1 MKVGQMVGTQE
12 DHAPLAIFLYKRP
25 MHTDRLLRSLARNPE
40 FASSPVFVFSDGPKT
55 DEDMESVDEVRR
67 ICRALTPPGT
77 NVIERCENLGLAGS
91 LIAGITEL
99 CDRYG
104 RVIVAEDDL
113 IFSPLALAYYNQ
125 ALRRYENDEQVMHI
139 AGYMFPVGA
148 SLPDTFF
155 YREASCWGWATWKR
169 AWSNF
174 NDDAS
179 FLIAEIEKRN
189 LVKRFNIEDSM
200 YYMPMLEKQ
209 ARGELDSWAIR
220 WYASVLLA
228 NGLALHPGRPFVQNE
243 GFDGTGVHCKVTD
256 AYRVKLRNRP
266 VRRWPKRIEE
276 EPRAVRAMIEYRSQQ
291 RKIGRAKRG
300 GLLGS
305 LSRGTRQV
313 VAAFAKLAAYR

>member
-12 DHAPLAIFLYKRP
+12 DHAPLAIFVYKRP
-25 MHTDRLLRSLARNPE
+25 MHTDRLLRSLARDPE

-77 NVIERCENLGLAGS
+77 NVIERHENLGLAGS
-91 LIAGITEL
+91 LMAGITEL

-139 AGYMFPVGA
+139 AGYMFPVAA

-169 AWSNF
+169 AWSHF
-174 NDDAS
+174 NDDAH
-179 FLIAEIEKRN
+179 FLITEIEKRN

-200 YYMPMLEKQ
+200 YYMPMLKKQ
-209 ARGELDSWAIR
+209 ARGELDSWAVP

-228 NGLALHPGRPFVQNE
+228 NGLTLHPGRPFVQNE
-243 GFDGTGVHCKVTD
+243 GFDGTGVHCNVTD
-256 AYRVKLRNRP
+256 AFRVKLRKRP

-291 RKIGRAKRG
+291 RKPNG
-300 GLLGS
+300 
-305 LSRGTRQV
+305 QNV
-313 VAAFAKLAAYR
+313 EDC